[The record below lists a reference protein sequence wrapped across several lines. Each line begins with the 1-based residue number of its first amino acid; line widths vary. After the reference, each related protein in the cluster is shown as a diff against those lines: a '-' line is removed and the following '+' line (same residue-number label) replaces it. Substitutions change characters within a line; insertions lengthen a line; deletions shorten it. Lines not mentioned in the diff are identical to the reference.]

1 MKIVFKPIPLGQD
14 KQFCLDPPLQED
26 EIKLQVH
33 SVKIDEG
40 TGEGNENNTNYW
52 SCLCEA
58 GRKGQT

>member
-14 KQFCLDPPLQED
+14 KQFYLDPPLRED

-33 SVKIDEG
+33 LVKIDEG

-52 SCLCEA
+52 SCLWEA

>member
-1 MKIVFKPIPLGQD
+1 MKTVFKPILLGQD
-14 KQFCLDPPLQED
+14 KQFCLDPLLQED
-26 EIKLQVH
+26 EIKLQVLL
-33 SVKIDEG
+33 VKIDES

>member
-1 MKIVFKPIPLGQD
+1 MKIGFKPIPFGQD
-14 KQFCLDPPLQED
+14 KQFCLDPPLRED